1 MEMGAPINA
10 RMGLNTWAAFYGTD
24 SDAVV
29 AGDIAMLD
37 SEVQPVLKA
46 LRANGINVVALHHH
60 MVGTNPTV
68 FFLHYWGKGPA
79 QKLATGVKAAIDK
92 TAK

>member
-1 MEMGAPINA
+1 
-10 RMGLNTWAAFYGTD
+10 
-24 SDAVV
+24 
-29 AGDIAMLD
+29 
-37 SEVQPVLKA
+37 
-46 LRANGINVVALHHH
+46 VALHHH
-60 MVGTNPTV
+60 MVGTNPTI

>member
-1 MEMGAPINA
+1 
-10 RMGLNTWAAFYGTD
+10 
-24 SDAVV
+24 V

-60 MVGTNPTV
+60 MVGTNPTI